1 MDIYGKVGIFII
13 LNKAYNQFE
22 IICSV
27 EYYIELDN
35 EEAYWLF
42 DTIRIILDV
51 LPLHYIC

>member
-1 MDIYGKVGIFII
+1 MDIYGKVGLFII
-13 LNKAYNQFE
+13 LNKACNQFE

-27 EYYIELDN
+27 EYSIELDN

-51 LPLHYIC
+51 LT

>member
-1 MDIYGKVGIFII
+1 MDIYVQVVMFII
-13 LNKAYNQFE
+13 LNKVYNHVE

-51 LPLHYIC
+51 LT

>member
-13 LNKAYNQFE
+13 LNKAYNKFE

-51 LPLHYIC
+51 LT